1 MSVGQEGVM
10 NFNIAVLSLRFWL
23 DIKMEVNVFRDFPD
37 GPVVKTLHFQCRWC
51 RFDPWLEQ
59 RSHMP
64 HGQKKNNN
72 V

>member
-1 MSVGQEGVM
+1 M
-10 NFNIAVLSLRFWL
+10 NFNIAILSWRFWF
-23 DIKMEVNVFRDFPD
+23 KMKVKMFRDFPD

-51 RFDPWLEQ
+51 RFDSWSEQ